1 VEVRTVNVYQADDMM
16 VEIMRSFHI
25 EDFSINHLR
34 DLRARNER
42 LPIEIT
48 GEYRRLEFMRQLAED
63 GRIGNGDRHP
73 SLLTI
78 RGLERWM
85 DFAGGAAQCPP

>member
-1 VEVRTVNVYQADDMM
+1 MNVYQADEMM
-16 VEIMRSFHI
+16 VEIMRNFKI
-25 EDFSINHLR
+25 EDFSIRHLA
-34 DLRARNER
+34 DIRARNQRCPLESTQEFKR
-42 LPIEIT
+42 A
-48 GEYRRLEFMRQLAED
+48 EFMRQLAED

-78 RGLERWM
+78 RGLERWV